1 MWVSQPGPSQ
11 GLYYGG
17 GPDRGPG
24 GMGGPRFSAPPPPLP
39 NSSARELISVPVNNG
54 NHIGVRTDV
63 IYLLYVDDIL
73 VHLYLYAKNYEP
85 YNQYTSREKGIRC
98 LPLSCR
104 EIYWISRSTV
114 W

>member
-39 NSSARELISVPVNNG
+39 TSSARELISVPVNNG

-63 IYLLYVDDIL
+63 IYLLYYVDIMIYL
-73 VHLYLYAKNYEP
+73 CLYAKNCVNHLINE
-85 YNQYTSREKGIRC
+85 NIIDKRNNFGRVE
-98 LPLSCR
+98 
-104 EIYWISRSTV
+104 E
-114 W
+114 